1 MLNFLKI
8 PVDIASNTSYTI
20 TRKINN
26 EIGGICDVDR
36 KTVTNVILGKE
47 VDCVPAGFWFHFPA
61 EQHSG
66 DAAVQ
71 AHLDLAKAID
81 LDIDR
86 KSVV

>member
-26 EIGGICDVDR
+26 EIGGICDMDR

-47 VDCVPAGFWFHFPA
+47 VDCVPAGFSVSF
-61 EQHSG
+61 SG
-66 DAAVQ
+66 GTAQ
-71 AHLDLAKAID
+71 
-81 LDIDR
+81 R
-86 KSVV
+86 